1 MAAIKTSKL
10 TASERQAL
18 IHADSATGRVTAS
31 GHRLREELRR
41 KGLAETVSRQLFLT
55 GYGQRARAQL
65 LKEHK
70 EFHVQG
76 VPWPKIVEITDLYLL
91 RGLEIDEI
99 SRSTRVTG
107 EGVRAVL
114 AFRKVLPGS

>member
-18 IHADSATGRVTAS
+18 IHADPATGRITAS

-41 KGLAETVSRQLFLT
+41 KRLAETANRQLFLT
-55 GYGQRARAQL
+55 GYGQRARARL
-65 LKEHK
+65 LEEHK
-70 EFHVQG
+70 EFHVEG
-76 VPWPKIVEITDLYLL
+76 VPWAKIVEITDLYLL

-99 SRSTRVTG
+99 SQRTRVTG
-107 EGVRAVL
+107 DGVRAALV
-114 AFRKVLPGS
+114 FRKVLPGS